1 MSQIK
6 LNNVTLIQGDF
17 SKAFKSLQEQ
27 VHNLTNVVSELSEK
41 IDIGKKQD
49 RLRTRGE
56 TSEMLGGVSLTTLS
70 NWAKSGL
77 LVPHKIG
84 GRVLYKESD
93 ILSNFNNDHIINA
106 D

>member
-1 MSQIK
+1 MKQIK

-17 SKAFKSLQEQ
+17 NIDFESLQEQ
-27 VHNLTNVVSELSEK
+27 VQNLTNVVSELSEK
-41 IDIGKKQD
+41 INVDKKQD
-49 RLRTRGE
+49 RFITREE
-56 TSEMLGGVSLTTLS
+56 TSKMLGGVSLTTLS

-77 LVPHKIG
+77 LVPSKIG

-93 ILSNFNNDHIINA
+93 ILSNLNNDHITKI